1 MCYAPGGRTLL
12 RRMKSRRASEEEVE
26 RGPLLHA
33 VAEVVDARVTAAGDV
48 LFCDAGWEGGAEAR
62 DP

>member
-1 MCYAPGGRTLL
+1 M

-33 VAEVVDARVTAAGDV
+33 GAEVVDARVTAGDV
-48 LFCDAGWEGGAEAR
+48 LFGDPCWEGGAEAR